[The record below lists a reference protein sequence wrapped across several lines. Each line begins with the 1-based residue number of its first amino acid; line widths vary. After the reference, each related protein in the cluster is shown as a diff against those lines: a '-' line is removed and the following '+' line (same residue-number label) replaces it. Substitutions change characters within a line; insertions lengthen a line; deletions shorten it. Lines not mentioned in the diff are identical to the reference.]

1 MPNIGLAELA
11 IILVALAPLILL
23 TVIAV
28 AILSGKRNA
37 SRRRGDQLDRIER
50 RLIELEERIERGP
63 Q

>member
-1 MPNIGLAELA
+1 MPSIGLAELA

-28 AILSGKRNA
+28 AILSGMRNT
-37 SRRRGDQLDRIER
+37 SRRRGDQLDRIEQ

>member
-1 MPNIGLAELA
+1 MARIGLAELA

-28 AILSGKRNA
+28 AILSGMRNT
-37 SRRRGDQLDRIER
+37 SRRRGDQLDRIEQ